1 MTKGAV
7 RDCGDDE
14 YPGIYVRLD
23 HPSVWNFIASI
34 TTNLPVPTKTGTHSN
49 LIMIGTIQCLC
60 HKLSILL

>member
-7 RDCGDDE
+7 RDCGDEE

-34 TTNLPVPTKTGTHSN
+34 ITTSPVPTKSSN
-49 LIMIGTIQCLC
+49 YLIFIIN
-60 HKLSILL
+60 

>member
-34 TTNLPVPTKTGTHSN
+34 TTNSPVSTKSGKTLS
-49 LIMIGTIQCLC
+49 LIQ
-60 HKLSILL
+60 

>member
-34 TTNLPVPTKTGTHSN
+34 TTNLPVSTKSGTNQN
-49 LIMIGTIQCLC
+49 LIMIVKI
-60 HKLSILL
+60 

>member
-23 HPSVWNFIASI
+23 HPSVWNFISSI
-34 TTNLPVPTKTGTHSN
+34 TKTGTNLN
-49 LIMIGTIQCLC
+49 LIMIGKI
-60 HKLSILL
+60 